1 MCSDDCSFLSCR
13 RICLFEREDKFET
26 SIIQVVGFDV
36 STMEK
41 YGVFYDRESQPG
53 SSQFSGTTLVY
64 PVEAFENMGKMLAV
78 YTDSVIGERKDIF
91 LRCFF
96 RQVDE
101 YIPSA

>member
-13 RICLFEREDKFET
+13 RICFFEREDKFET

-36 STMEK
+36 SAMKK

-91 LRCFF
+91 LLCFF

>member
-13 RICLFEREDKFET
+13 RICFFEREDKFET
-26 SIIQVVGFDV
+26 SVILVVGFDV
-36 STMEK
+36 SAMKK

-53 SSQFSGTTLVY
+53 SSQFSGTSLVY
-64 PVEAFENMGKMLAV
+64 PVKAFENMGKMLAV
-78 YTDSVIGERKDIF
+78 DTDSVIGERKDIF
-91 LRCFF
+91 FRRLF